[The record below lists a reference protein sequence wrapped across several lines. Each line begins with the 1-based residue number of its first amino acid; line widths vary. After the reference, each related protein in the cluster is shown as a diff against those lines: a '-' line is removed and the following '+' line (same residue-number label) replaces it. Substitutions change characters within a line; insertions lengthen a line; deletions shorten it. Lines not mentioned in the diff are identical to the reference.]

1 MTALMKVSQIWDE
14 VLLSRSSPEA
24 HVSHPDVCK
33 QSIPAD
39 EKPISILTL
48 NTATDK
54 PRDGIPSVPASIL
67 LLLIN

>member
-1 MTALMKVSQIWDE
+1 MAVLIKVRQIWDE
-14 VLLSRSSPEA
+14 VLFSWSSPEA
-24 HVSHPDVCK
+24 HVSHPDVFK
-33 QSIPAD
+33 QSILAD

-48 NTATDK
+48 NTATDR